1 MLERESIVHDLKE
14 EEKEDEEEISLRPL
28 KLNDYLGQ
36 TEAKKTLSIL
46 SKRLWR
52 EVNPW
57 IMFCYM
63 DLRG

>member
-1 MLERESIVHDLKE
+1 MLERESIVHDLKD

-28 KLNDYLGQ
+28 KLSDYLGQ

>member
-1 MLERESIVHDLKE
+1 MLERESIVHDLKD

-52 EVNPW
+52 EVSPW

>member
-1 MLERESIVHDLKE
+1 MLERESIVHDLKD

-46 SKRLWR
+46 SKRL
-52 EVNPW
+52 
-57 IMFCYM
+57 
-63 DLRG
+63 

>member
-1 MLERESIVHDLKE
+1 MLERESIVHDLKD

-28 KLNDYLGQ
+28 RLNDYLGQ

>member
-1 MLERESIVHDLKE
+1 MLERESIVHDLKD

-57 IMFCYM
+57 TMFCYM

>member
-1 MLERESIVHDLKE
+1 MLERESIVHDLKD

>member
-1 MLERESIVHDLKE
+1 MLERESIVHDLKDE
-14 EEKEDEEEISLRPL
+14 KKEDEEEISLRPL
-28 KLNDYLGQ
+28 KLSDYLGQ

>member
-1 MLERESIVHDLKE
+1 MLERESIVHDLKD

-63 DLRG
+63 DLQG

>member
-1 MLERESIVHDLKE
+1 MLERESIVHDLKD

-63 DLRG
+63 DLRV

>member
-1 MLERESIVHDLKE
+1 MLERESIVHDLKD

-63 DLRG
+63 DLRD

>member
-1 MLERESIVHDLKE
+1 MLERESIVHDLKD

-52 EVNPW
+52 EANPW

-63 DLRG
+63 DLRA

>member
-1 MLERESIVHDLKE
+1 MFERESIVHDLKD